1 MTNAFTTTYA
11 QIPIRAAE
19 APTIAKEANLY
30 GFPTV
35 ETCASSPLRIGR
47 TLSTRLRTT
56 ALQHFENTPRVY
68 TPDGRVDPAVSS
80 ILAVG
85 IDAVTPARAS
95 TSR

>member
-35 ETCASSPLRIGR
+35 DNLRIQPTSDR
-47 TLSTRLRTT
+47 QNPEYKAPYNRSSTLREHSKGLY
-56 ALQHFENTPRVY
+56 A
-68 TPDGRVDPAVSS
+68 
-80 ILAVG
+80 
-85 IDAVTPARAS
+85 
-95 TSR
+95 